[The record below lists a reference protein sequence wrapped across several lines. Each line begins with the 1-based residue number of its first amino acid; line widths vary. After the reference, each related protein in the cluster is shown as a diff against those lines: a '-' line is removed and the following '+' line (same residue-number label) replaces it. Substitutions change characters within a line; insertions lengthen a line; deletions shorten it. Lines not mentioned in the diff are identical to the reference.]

1 MSFLEKVDYWIDD
14 TDNDNKALVRF
25 GLVFS
30 AFLLSLLAAVV
41 FVIFALQTF
50 IGVLFLLALCS
61 AGIILLIGYAFSR
74 DEKT

>member
-1 MSFLEKVDYWIDD
+1 MSFFKKVDYWIDD
-14 TDNDNKALVRF
+14 TNNENKSLVRF

-30 AFLLSLLAAVV
+30 AFLLTLFAIVA

-50 IGVLFLLALCS
+50 IGVLFILVLAS
-61 AGIILLIGYAFSR
+61 VGIILLICYAFSR